1 MNYIGRGENIKGRYQ
16 VKLGTSGDGEM
27 ALGNN
32 KHPQGIWCIRKTYR
46 KN

>member
-27 ALGNN
+27 ALGTVY
-32 KHPQGIWCIRKTYR
+32 G
-46 KN
+46 